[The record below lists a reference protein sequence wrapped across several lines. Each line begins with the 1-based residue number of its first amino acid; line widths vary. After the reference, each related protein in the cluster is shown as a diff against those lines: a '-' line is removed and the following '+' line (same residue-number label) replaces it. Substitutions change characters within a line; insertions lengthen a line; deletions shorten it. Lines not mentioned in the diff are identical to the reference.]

1 MHRLLPALVLAALGG
16 LAGAQA
22 PGTQLRSV
30 ELVDFQLTK
39 AKSFE
44 DFLGRTVLLEFF
56 AHWCG
61 PCGAQ
66 VPHLN
71 EINKAWAAQG
81 LSIVAVTST
90 REDRGKTQAWIESR
104 GVEYAVAMDPDG
116 QLAGWFGIRGIP
128 HSVLVA
134 PDGKILWRGHPAEL
148 TEERLKAAVAGA
160 LVKPIWD
167 YPEVHTE
174 LSKGRYAAA
183 LSAADHLGADV
194 PIAKLLRERVTAKLA
209 AVERARAAG
218 DYLTAQELSERVAAE
233 LAGLPEAVT
242 AAEILTALVQDESA
256 QKVITGQLQLR
267 ELAPQVD
274 QVRTLKAAEELKT
287 KLESLRASYPG
298 TFVESQAKRAIERL
312 QQRMG

>member
-1 MHRLLPALVLAALGG
+1 VRRRSSALVWAALGG

-22 PGTQLRSV
+22 PGSQLRSV

-39 AKSFE
+39 AQSFD

-71 EINKAWAAQG
+71 EIHETWSDQG

-90 REDRGKTQAWIESR
+90 REDRAKTQAWIEGR
-104 GVEYAVAMDPDG
+104 GVGYAVAMDPDG
-116 QLAGWFGIRGIP
+116 QLASWFGIRGIP

-148 TEERLKAAVAGA
+148 SEERLKEAVAGA
-160 LVKPIWD
+160 LAKPLWD
-167 YPEVHTE
+167 YPEVHAE

-183 LSAADHLGADV
+183 LAAADRLGAEV
-194 PIAKLLRERVTAKLA
+194 PIAKLLRERIAAKLA

-218 DYLTAQELSERVAAE
+218 DYLTAQEQSEKVAAE

-242 AAEILTALVQDESA
+242 AAEILTALAQDEA
-256 QKVITGQLQLR
+256 VQKVITGQIQLR
-267 ELAPQVD
+267 ELAPMVD
-274 QVRTLKAAEELKT
+274 QVRTLKAAEELKA
-287 KLESLRASYPG
+287 KLETVRASYPG
-298 TFVESQAKRAIERL
+298 TFVEAQAKRAIERL

>member
-1 MHRLLPALVLAALGG
+1 LAALGG
-16 LAGAQA
+16 LAGAQV
-22 PGTQLRSV
+22 PGSELRSV

-71 EINKAWAAQG
+71 ELHKTWSEQG

-90 REDRGKTQAWIESR
+90 REDRDKTQAWLESR
-104 GVEYAVAMDPDG
+104 GVKYAVALDPDG
-116 QLAGWFGIRGIP
+116 RLASWFGIRGIP
-128 HSVLVA
+128 HAVLVA

-148 TEERLKAAVAGA
+148 TEEQLKTAVVGA
-160 LVKPIWD
+160 LAKPIWE
-167 YPEVHTE
+167 YPAVHAE

-183 LSAADHLGADV
+183 LAAADQLGAEV
-194 PIAKLLRERVTAKLA
+194 PIAKLLRERVAAKLTAVQA
-209 AVERARAAG
+209 AREAG
-218 DYLTAQELSERVAAE
+218 DYLTAQEMSEKVAAE

-242 AAEILTALVQDESA
+242 AAEILTALVQDEAA

-274 QVRTLKAAEELKT
+274 QVRTLKAAEELKA
-287 KLESLRASYPG
+287 KLEGLCTTYPG
-298 TFVESQAKRAIERL
+298 TFVESQAKRAIDRL
-312 QQRMG
+312 QHRMG

>member
-1 MHRLLPALVLAALGG
+1 MRRLLSALVLAALGG
-16 LAGAQA
+16 LAGAQG
-22 PGTQLRSV
+22 PGSVMRSV

-71 EINKAWAAQG
+71 ELNETWSGQG
-81 LSIVAVTST
+81 LSIIAVTSS
-90 REDRGKTQAWIESR
+90 REDRDKTQAWIEAR
-104 GVEYAVAMDPDG
+104 NVRYAVALDPDG
-116 QLAGWFGIRGIP
+116 RLASWFGIRGIP
-128 HSVLVA
+128 HAVLVA

-148 TEERLKAAVAGA
+148 SEEKLKAAVTGA
-160 LVKPIWD
+160 LAKPIWE
-167 YPEVHTE
+167 YPEVYAE

-183 LSAADHLGADV
+183 LAAADQLGADV
-194 PIAKLLRERVTAKLA
+194 PIAKLLRERVAAKLA
-209 AVERARAAG
+209 AVQTAREAG
-218 DYLTAQELSERVAAE
+218 DYLTAQELSEKVAAE

-242 AAEILTALVQDESA
+242 AAEILTALVQDEAA
-256 QKVITGQLQLR
+256 QKVISGQLQLR
-267 ELAPQVD
+267 ELVPMVD
-274 QVRTLKAAEELKT
+274 QVRTLKEAEELKA
-287 KLESLRASYPG
+287 KLEGLRDAYPG

-312 QQRMG
+312 QHRMG